1 VPPGDPFF
9 VYVRCLACRALLS
22 GYPCGGPFEPCVP
35 PANQPY
41 FRPGNNATRG
51 QVAKILSNAAGFA
64 DVIPST
70 VQTFEDV
77 PPGSTFWVYIERIA
91 VRGIIQGYPC
101 GGPGEP
107 CIAPGNRPYFRPYNP
122 VTRGQLAKM
131 DALTAGLA
139 ATPTTQTFEDVPP
152 GHPFYPWV
160 EQLAV
165 LGLISGYP
173 CGGPFEPCIGPLN
186 RPYYRPYVDITRA
199 QTAKIIAGTFFP
211 NCQTPVKR

>member
-1 VPPGDPFF
+1 VPTPTPTITPTLTVCPITFEDVPPGDPFF

-77 PPGSTFWVYIERIA
+77 PPG
-91 VRGIIQGYPC
+91 
-101 GGPGEP
+101 
-107 CIAPGNRPYFRPYNP
+107 
-122 VTRGQLAKM
+122 
-131 DALTAGLA
+131 
-139 ATPTTQTFEDVPP
+139 
-152 GHPFYPWV
+152 HPFYPWV